1 MIKAVRQN
9 PLLEAPAYSLA
20 DAASYTRVPY
30 QTVRYW
36 ATGRNRVPPLINL
49 PISEPPALSYLNLLE
64 CHILNALRTTY
75 SLQINSVRRALNTL
89 ARIHSGA
96 ISKHPLL
103 EMKFSTDGVDLFL
116 NTTAALVNLSQGG
129 QTAIREILEVYLQ
142 RIEWPKTG
150 VPKFYPFVVKH
161 EANEPKIISIVA
173 TIAFGRS
180 VIDGTG
186 IATAVI
192 ASRFNARESV
202 PALAEE
208 YGRSPEEIEEAIRWE
223 AKRTAAAA

>member
-1 MIKAVRQN
+1 MVPVSKR
-9 PLLEAPAYSLA
+9 PLLESPAYSLA
-20 DAASYTRVPY
+20 DASSYARVPY
-30 QTVRYW
+30 QTIRYW
-36 ATGRNRVPPLINL
+36 TMGRDRIAPLIHL
-49 PISEPPALSYLNLLE
+49 PAPGTPALSFLNLLE
-64 CHILNALRTTY
+64 CHILNALRTNY
-75 SLQINSVRRALNTL
+75 KLQINSVRRALGTL
-89 ARIHSGA
+89 SRIHRGQ

-116 NTTAALVNLSQGG
+116 NSSGVLVNLSQGG
-129 QTAIREILEVYLQ
+129 QTALRDILEVYLQ
-142 RIEWPKTG
+142 RIEWSDAGG
-150 VPKFYPFVVKH
+150 VPKYYPFVVKH
-161 EANEPKIISIVA
+161 EAGEPKIISIVP

-208 YGRSPEEIEEAIRWE
+208 YGRSAEEIEEAIRWE
-223 AKRTAAAA
+223 AQRTAAAA